1 MMPIR
6 VCIVEDNRDI
16 LQALEQILELSPG
29 YELAGSFTSGEDAL
43 VGIGLVKPHV
53 VLMDIHLGGIDGI
66 ECVRI
71 LKSRHPEIL
80 YMMCTV
86 YEDDAKI
93 FEALRAGASGY
104 VLKKT
109 TPDKLMESIRE
120 LYNGGS
126 PMSSQIA
133 RKVVAA
139 FQGQY
144 DQQRTAPVGPTYPG
158 NTEHLD
164 SLSKREMEILEMLAK
179 GMIYKEIS
187 MELYI
192 SPETVRKHVYHI
204 YEKLHVNNRVE
215 AINKFFRR

>member
-1 MMPIR
+1 MMSIR

-16 LQALEQILELSPG
+16 RQALEQILEMSPG
-29 YELAGSFTSGEDAL
+29 LEWAGSYGSGEEAL
-43 VGIGLVKPHV
+43 IGIPLAAPQV
-53 VLMDIHLGGIDGI
+53 VLMDIHLGGVDGI

-71 LKSRHPEIL
+71 LKRRHPEIL
-80 YMMCTV
+80 FMMCTV

-109 TPDKLMESIRE
+109 TPDKLLEAIRE
-120 LYNGGS
+120 LQEGGS

-139 FQGQY
+139 FQDLGKE
-144 DQQRTAPVGPTYPG
+144 PG
-158 NTEHLD
+158 GLPEDSERLD
-164 SLSKREMEILEMLAK
+164 SLSKREMEILQALAK

-187 MELYI
+187 VALFI

-215 AINKFFRR
+215 AINKFFGR

>member
-1 MMPIR
+1 MLPIR

-16 LQALEQILELSPG
+16 RQALEQILELSPG
-29 YELAGSFTSGEDAL
+29 FEMSGSFSSGEDAL
-43 VGIGLVKPHV
+43 VGIPALSPQV
-53 VLMDIHLGGIDGI
+53 VLMDIHLGGVDGI
-66 ECVRI
+66 ECVRV
-71 LKSRHPEIL
+71 LKRRYPEIL
-80 YMMCTV
+80 FMMCTV

-109 TPDKLMESIRE
+109 TPDKLLDAIRE
-120 LYNGGS
+120 LQEGGS

-133 RKVVAA
+133 RKVVAT
-139 FQGQY
+139 FQGAGSFE
-144 DQQRTAPVGPTYPG
+144 DTDR
-158 NTEHLD
+158 LD

-187 MELYI
+187 QALFI

-215 AINKFFRR
+215 AINKFFGR

>member
-16 LQALEQILELSPG
+16 RQALEQILELSPG
-29 YELAGSFTSGEDAL
+29 VEWAGSYGSGEDAL
-43 VGIGLVKPHV
+43 VGIPLTTPQV
-53 VLMDIHLGGIDGI
+53 VLMDIHLGGVDGI
-66 ECVRI
+66 ECVRV
-71 LKSRHPEIL
+71 LKRRHPEIL
-80 YMMCTV
+80 FMMCTV

-109 TPDKLMESIRE
+109 TPDKLLEAIRE
-120 LYNGGS
+120 LHQGGS

-139 FQGQY
+139 FQDRGK
-144 DQQRTAPVGPTYPG
+144 VGVTSEE
-158 NTEHLD
+158 TDRLD

-187 MELYI
+187 VSLFI

-215 AINKFFRR
+215 AINKFFGR

>member
-1 MMPIR
+1 MIPIR
-6 VCIVEDNRDI
+6 VCLVEDNRDI
-16 LQALEQILELSPG
+16 RQALEQILELSPG
-29 YELAGSFTSGEDAL
+29 FELSGSFSSGEDAL
-43 VGIGLVKPHV
+43 VAIPLVAPQV
-53 VLMDIHLGGIDGI
+53 VLMDIHLGGMDGI

-71 LKSRHPEIL
+71 LKSRNPEIL
-80 YMMCTV
+80 FMMCTV

-109 TPDKLMESIRE
+109 TPDKLLDAIRE

-139 FQGQY
+139 FQHK
-144 DQQRTAPVGPTYPG
+144 DPGPIPG
-158 NTEHLD
+158 AHPEDSERLD

-187 MELYI
+187 VSLFI

-215 AINKFFRR
+215 AINKFFGR

>member
-1 MMPIR
+1 MLPIR

-16 LQALEQILELSPG
+16 RQALEQILELSPG
-29 YELAGSFTSGEDAL
+29 FELTGSFSSGEDAL
-43 VGIGLVKPHV
+43 TGIPLCLPQV

-71 LKSRHPEIL
+71 LKRRNPEIL
-80 YMMCTV
+80 FMMCTV

-104 VLKKT
+104 ILKKT
-109 TPDKLMESIRE
+109 TPDKLLDAIRE
-120 LYNGGS
+120 LHEGGS

-133 RKVVAA
+133 RKVVAT
-139 FQGQY
+139 FQYHDKSSGLLIE
-144 DQQRTAPVGPTYPG
+144 DS
-158 NTEHLD
+158 EHLD
-164 SLSKREMEILEMLAK
+164 SLSRREMEILEMLAK
-179 GMIYKEIS
+179 GMIYKEIALG
-187 MELYI
+187 LYI

-215 AINKFFRR
+215 AINKFFGR

>member
-16 LQALEQILELSPG
+16 RQALEQILQLSTG
-29 YELAGSFTSGEDAL
+29 FEWAGSYSSGEEAL
-43 VGIGLVKPHV
+43 VGIPTLAPQV
-53 VLMDIHLGGIDGI
+53 VLMDIHLGGVDGI

-71 LKSRHPEIL
+71 LKRRHPEVL
-80 YMMCTV
+80 FMMCTV

-109 TPDKLMESIRE
+109 TPDKLLEAIRE
-120 LYNGGS
+120 LHQGGS

-139 FQGQY
+139 FQ
-144 DQQRTAPVGPTYPG
+144 DQGKLVTQGGTPEDSER
-158 NTEHLD
+158 LD
-164 SLSKREMEILEMLAK
+164 SLSRREMEILEMLAK

-187 MELYI
+187 VSLFI

-215 AINKFFRR
+215 AINKFFGR

>member
-1 MMPIR
+1 MPIR

-16 LQALEQILELSPG
+16 RQALEQILQLSSG
-29 YELAGSFTSGEDAL
+29 FEWAGSYNSGEEAL
-43 VGIGLVKPHV
+43 MGIPLIVPQV
-53 VLMDIHLGGIDGI
+53 VLMDIHLGGVDGI

-71 LKSRHPEIL
+71 LKRRYPEIL
-80 YMMCTV
+80 FMMCTV

-109 TPDKLMESIRE
+109 TPDKLLEAIRE
-120 LYNGGS
+120 LNEGGS

-139 FQGQY
+139 FQDQGKTSLQGSTY
-144 DQQRTAPVGPTYPG
+144 DDNDR
-158 NTEHLD
+158 LD
-164 SLSKREMEILEMLAK
+164 SLSRREMEILEMLAK

-187 MELYI
+187 LALFI

-215 AINKFFRR
+215 AINKFFGR

>member
-16 LQALEQILELSPG
+16 RQALEQILQLSTG
-29 YELAGSFTSGEDAL
+29 FEWMGSYSSGEDAL
-43 VGIGLVKPHV
+43 VGIPIVCPHV
-53 VLMDIHLGGIDGI
+53 VLMDIHLGGVDGI

-71 LKSRHPEIL
+71 LKRRHPEVL
-80 YMMCTV
+80 FMMCTV

-109 TPDKLMESIRE
+109 TPDKLLEAIQE
-120 LYNGGS
+120 LQQGGS

-139 FQGQY
+139 FQ
-144 DQQRTAPVGPTYPG
+144 DQKALVTHGGTIED
-158 NTEHLD
+158 TERLD
-164 SLSKREMEILEMLAK
+164 SLSRREMEILEMLAK

-187 MELYI
+187 VALFI

-215 AINKFFRR
+215 AINKFFGR

>member
-43 VGIGLVKPHV
+43 VGIPLVKPQV

-109 TPDKLMESIRE
+109 TPDKLLEAIRE
-120 LYNGGS
+120 LFNGGS

-139 FQGQY
+139 FQVQY
-144 DQQRTAPVGPTYPG
+144 DQQKTTLTSPAYS
-158 NTEHLD
+158 EHLD

-187 MELYI
+187 VELYI